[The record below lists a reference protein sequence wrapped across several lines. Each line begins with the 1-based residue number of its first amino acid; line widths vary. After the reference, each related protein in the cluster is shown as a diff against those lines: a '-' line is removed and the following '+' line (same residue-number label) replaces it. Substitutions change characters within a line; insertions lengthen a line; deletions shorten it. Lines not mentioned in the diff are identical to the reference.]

1 MALRS
6 FLYASLCLCWLTAP
20 VVGQTVPSKGTAAT
34 LDVATWNIEWFGASN
49 GPSNDVQQR
58 ANVRAVIEQADID
71 LWAVQEIADPADFN
85 VLLSELGTGFEGVL
99 ATESSQ
105 QRIGFIYKTDVIQN
119 VVTGHILTQFDHAF
133 ATRPPLQLEADV
145 ILPDT
150 TVRMTFITVHMKAF
164 DDLDSYNRRVDASNR
179 LKNHIDFLRPNA
191 PMVVLGDMNDEL
203 GRSIAAG
210 RVSPYQN
217 FLDDSANY
225 AFLTL
230 PLDEQNID
238 TFCNNSSCSSGSTLD
253 HILITDELFAAYE
266 ASSSARFDALLDS
279 ITGYTSSTS
288 DHLPVFAR
296 FDFATGTTV
305 ETSDIPS
312 ALMVEPAYPNPF
324 HATTTLTY
332 TLSRPSPVEVA
343 VFDLLGRRV
352 ATLAEGIRPAGQ
364 HRAVWEAAT
373 LPPGLYLL
381 RLTTAEA
388 IHTQGVVR
396 VR

>member
-6 FLYASLCLCWLTAP
+6 FLYASLCLCWLVAP
-20 VVGQTVPSKGTAAT
+20 VAGQTVPSKGTAAT

-49 GPSNDVQQR
+49 GPSNDALQL

-71 LWAVQEIADPADFN
+71 LWAVQEIADPEDFN
-85 VLLSELGTGFEGVL
+85 VLLSELGTGFAGVL

-119 VVTGHILTQFDHAF
+119 VVAGHILTQFDEAF

-145 ILPDT
+145 VLPDT

-164 DDLDSYNRRVDASNR
+164 GDLASYNRRVEASNR
-179 LKNHIDFLRPNA
+179 IKNHIDFLRPGD
-191 PMVVLGDMNDEL
+191 PIVVLGDMNDEL
-203 GRSIAAG
+203 GRSIAPG
-210 RVSPYQN
+210 RTSPYQN
-217 FLDDSANY
+217 FLDDTANY

-230 PLDEQNID
+230 SLDQQNIG
-238 TFCNNSSCSSGSTLD
+238 TYCSNPTCSSGSTLD
-253 HILITDELFAAYE
+253 HILITDELFSAYE
-266 ASSSARFDALLDS
+266 ASSSARFDELLNN
-279 ITGYTSSTS
+279 ITGYTATTS
-288 DHLPVFAR
+288 DHLPVIAR
-296 FDFATGTTV
+296 FNFAVGTSV
-305 ETSDIPS
+305 ETETVPTS
-312 ALMVEPAYPNPF
+312 LTVEPAYPNPF
-324 HATTTLTY
+324 RTATALTY
-332 TLSRPSPVEVA
+332 TLSRSGPVDVA

-352 ATLAEGIRPAGQ
+352 ATLAEGIRPAGR

-388 IHTQGVVR
+388 VHTQRVVR